1 LAPRERE
8 LVSSTG
14 PFLDLLMVP
23 VAEQYHHME
32 AISERRFESGVVH
45 LGFRVT
51 AMRQRSINN
60 TGESS

>member
-1 LAPRERE
+1 
-8 LVSSTG
+8 
-14 PFLDLLMVP
+14 MVP

-51 AMRQRSINN
+51 AVRQRSINN